1 MFLVTLHGFWG
12 NGSDLAPISEA
23 LRQANLVDRSWAPDL
38 FVPGPL
44 SPDFGFSDWTE
55 SFANELRRRASGS
68 KVVAIGYSMG
78 GRLLLHVL
86 KSHPELFRGAVI
98 VSSQPQLQTVE
109 EVRERKLWELNW
121 DLAFQDRPWNELWRD
136 WNHME
141 VLKSI
146 SLRPPPMELSHSRE
160 YLAKALKEWS
170 PSRHLVSVQDF
181 RLSEVPLLWV
191 AGEKDRKYAQM
202 YSEFCQMGI
211 QGQFEFVSDAGHR
224 VHLDQ
229 PDLFTQVVS
238 RFVRG

>member
-1 MFLVTLHGFWG
+1 VFLVTLHGFWG

-23 LRQANLVDRSWAPDL
+23 LRQANLVDRSWGPDL
-38 FVPGPL
+38 LVPGPL
-44 SPDFGFSDWTE
+44 SPDLGFSEWTE
-55 SFANELRRRASGS
+55 SFANELRRRAVGS
-68 KVVAIGYSMG
+68 KVMAIGYSMG

-141 VLKSI
+141 VLKSK
-146 SLRPPPMELSHSRE
+146 SLRPPPMEFSHSRE

-170 PSRHLVSVQDF
+170 PSRHLISVQDF
-181 RLSEVPLLWV
+181 RQIEVPLLWV
-191 AGEKDRKYAQM
+191 AGQKDRKYAKM

-238 RFVRG
+238 RFIRG